1 MRIEIASPYYEEPRG
16 FCRGDAERIDTRV
29 GAMRCPDRWD
39 ERRGWIAMIERRS
52 IVRHKTFIK
61 GRIYFNNRLSS
72 MDCIVR
78 DVTDNGSRLE
88 FSESVALPEMF
99 ELYMPNKDEYSQA
112 RAEGPRAIISVSHG
126 RRRIRR
132 THARNPAEAIVTS
145 PTKWR

>member
-1 MRIEIASPYYEEPRG
+1 
-16 FCRGDAERIDTRV
+16 
-29 GAMRCPDRWD
+29 
-39 ERRGWIAMIERRS
+39 MIERRS

-99 ELYMPNKDEYSQA
+99 ELYMPNKDEYFQA
-112 RAEGPRAIISVSHG
+112 HI
-126 RRRIRR
+126 
-132 THARNPAEAIVTS
+132 
-145 PTKWR
+145 KWRKGNNIGVSWTSEDPLNPHPESGRSDRHLADKVARLEREIALLHKRLDAMEH